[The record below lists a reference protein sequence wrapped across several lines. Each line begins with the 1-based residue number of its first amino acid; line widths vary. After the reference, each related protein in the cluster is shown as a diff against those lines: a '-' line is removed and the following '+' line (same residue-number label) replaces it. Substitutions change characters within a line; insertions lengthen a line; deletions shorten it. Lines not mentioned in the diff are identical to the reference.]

1 MKRIKN
7 STSILFTLTLIVVF
21 SLAFSVVVKAANSTS
36 TAARMNQGNTTSTE
50 AQENVTSTPAQ
61 GNTTST
67 EARGNA
73 TSTPPQENRGQIT
86 AQSHRSVAANFVHS
100 LLQVA
105 DREGGIGE
113 QVRVVARL
121 QNQSATTT
129 IAVMEMVEKR
139 NKIETFLFGSDYK
152 NLGALRS
159 EVVQTRN
166 RLEQLNRLM
175 ENAEDQA
182 DKIEIQNQSQVLEQ
196 EQTRIENF
204 IKAQESKFSLF
215 GWLIKLL
222 NR

>member
-7 STSILFTLTLIVVF
+7 STSILFILTLIVVF

-36 TAARMNQGNTTSTE
+36 TAAKMN
-50 AQENVTSTPAQ
+50 Q

-86 AQSHRSVAANFVHS
+86 AQSHRSVVANFVHS

-105 DREGGIGE
+105 DREEGIGE

-129 IAVMEMVEKR
+129 IAVMEKVQTRSEIK
-139 NKIETFLFGSDYK
+139 TFLIGSDYK

-215 GWLIKLL
+215 GWLIKLF
-222 NR
+222 N